1 LEGSYIGSI
10 LYPGN
15 KSNPFKTENPLL
27 MQRRVRK
34 VVNFFAFNL
43 LFFAL
48 YLNFVHK
55 DAQGSVPDPN
65 QVAKNPAF
73 SGALT
78 SNDQVKNDQAM
89 SIAKGVAISREAG
102 ESKALKLSI
111 N

>member
-1 LEGSYIGSI
+1 
-10 LYPGN
+10 
-15 KSNPFKTENPLL
+15 

-55 DAQGSVPDPN
+55 DAQGSMPDPN
-65 QVAKNPAF
+65 QVSKNPAF
-73 SGALT
+73 SGTLT
-78 SNDQVKNDQAM
+78 GIDQDRKGDQAL
-89 SIAKGVAISREAG
+89 SVAKGVAVSHEAG
-102 ESKALKLSI
+102 DNKALKLSI